1 MYSYKHTKYILS
13 IFILLLCIVLSFLFV
28 NDKGFIFT
36 LTNYT
41 FIFGLLMLTLC
52 TIFYLLERWFTPVF
66 LMSSGKDFRSKEKHA
81 NSLVDYK
88 VDPDTIKEQ
97 EQQQMQKNILKKE
110 IVNIQ
115 LTVAVTLLTVA
126 VVLNLVYYMI
136 Q

>member
-1 MYSYKHTKYILS
+1 
-13 IFILLLCIVLSFLFV
+13 
-28 NDKGFIFT
+28 
-36 LTNYT
+36 
-41 FIFGLLMLTLC
+41 
-52 TIFYLLERWFTPVF
+52 
-66 LMSSGKDFRSKEKHA
+66 MSSGKDFRSKEKHA

-115 LTVAVTLLTVA
+115 LTIAVTLLTVA
-126 VVLNLVYYMI
+126 VVLNLIYYMI